1 MHRHL
6 TTINE
11 RELFMF
17 LLVYVWRIHRQMNS
31 TLVQFTFTMTQIN
44 WMQGAKVSW
53 SSQAAHCNSVSLQSL
68 MDPSTPLHP
77 PFHLIDPKWCTIQ
90 SIPWIYAALW
100 EPPSSSSLKTFSRF
114 SDPQLLAKLD
124 GNEIQL
130 FKICFRTERLL
141 HFLFLLVEFV
151 YFKLSFTF
159 FESASRLD

>member
-1 MHRHL
+1 MRENFSCFVGVCFEWSYIQCVENTL
-6 TTINE
+6 SDELNIGTIHIHNDPNKLNAK
-11 RELFMF
+11 RQGELEE
-17 LLVYVWRIHRQMNS
+17 
-31 TLVQFTFTMTQIN
+31 
-44 WMQGAKVSW
+44 K
-53 SSQAAHCNSVSLQSL
+53 AAHCNSVSLQSL
-68 MDPSTPLHP
+68 MDPSHP

-100 EPPSSSSLKTFSRF
+100 EPPSSSLKTFSRF